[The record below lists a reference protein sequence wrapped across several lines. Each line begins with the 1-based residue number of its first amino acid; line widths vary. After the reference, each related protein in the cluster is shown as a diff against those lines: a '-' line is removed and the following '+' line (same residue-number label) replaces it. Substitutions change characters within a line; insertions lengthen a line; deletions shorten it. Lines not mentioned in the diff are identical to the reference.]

1 MTAFQLVFSVLQ
13 VYSASPPPT
22 TVLDRPYQKGRTIL
36 RSQLAP
42 MLSLDPPAA
51 IVDHRVVTG
60 SVSEVGVVAEQLTIA
75 PSTLRAASTQT
86 RKCLEDSLL

>member
-1 MTAFQLVFSVLQ
+1 
-13 VYSASPPPT
+13 
-22 TVLDRPYQKGRTIL
+22 
-36 RSQLAP
+36 